1 MLALPYLYWCAP
13 LKKLYLYLLA
23 SALLSIVVL
32 GWLID
37 TFNQQAFS
45 PDDNFVWQRNIT
57 GGFIKQLERQP
68 RAERSQF
75 AKVISNEFSLDVSYK
90 DGESLALPAELKNEM
105 FTAQGLLLEDEIG
118 FYLLKSS
125 DGLLPDYVEL
135 RLTKPEQQQDSD
147 VLLTLLFYSGVCTFM
162 WFILSPLAKRL
173 NVLTN
178 KAKQF
183 ATGDFSVRIESN
195 QFTYIKDVEL
205 TFNAMASK
213 IEKLMA
219 ENKLMASSLSH
230 DIRTPVACMRF
241 ALDAAIDEPDNQKV
255 HDILLRMEKDLDQ
268 MEDMLKSY
276 LSFATLE
283 QKSHL
288 LNFETTQASNY
299 LAEVSSQITP
309 KLQKANLTLLTELNI
324 SYKLT
329 ADLHWLARAITNLL
343 SNACDFAEQH
353 IQISSYDDAHY
364 IFIEIADD
372 GPGIAPENWHKVFSP
387 FFQEENH
394 RNRAGKSY
402 GLGLAIVAKVVDWHH
417 GKVSVSQS
425 ESLGGAKF
433 TIQLPKRPN

>member
-1 MLALPYLYWCAP
+1 M
-13 LKKLYLYLLA
+13 KKLYLYLLA

-45 PDDNFVWQRNIT
+45 PDDNFMWQRNIT

-68 RAERSQF
+68 VKLRASFANTISQ
-75 AKVISNEFSLDVSYK
+75 EFSLDVSYK
-90 DGESLALPAELKNEM
+90 DGQSLALPSELKDEM
-105 FTAQGLLLEDEIG
+105 FTPQGLLLEDEIG

-125 DGLLPDYVEL
+125 KSLMPDYVEL
-135 RLTKPEQQQDSD
+135 RLTKPEHEQNSD
-147 VLLTLLFYSGVCTFM
+147 MLLTLLFYSGVCTFM

-173 NVLTN
+173 NVLTS

-183 ATGDFSVRIESN
+183 AAGDFSARIEPN
-195 QFTYIKDVEL
+195 HFTYIKDVEL
-205 TFNAMASK
+205 TFNGMASK
-213 IEKLMA
+213 IEKLVA

-241 ALDAAIDEPDNQKV
+241 ALDAAIDEPDNKKV
-255 HDILLRMEKDLDQ
+255 NEILLRMEKDLDQ

-288 LNFETTQASNY
+288 LNFETTQASHY
-299 LAEVSSQITP
+299 LHDVSLQIQP
-309 KLQKANLTLLTELNI
+309 KLQKAELSLLTELNAKFEI
-324 SYKLT
+324 T

-343 SNACDFAEQH
+343 SNACDFATKH
-353 IQISSYDDAHY
+353 IQISSYYDSQY
-364 IFIEIADD
+364 IFIEIEDD

-402 GLGLAIVAKVVDWHH
+402 GLGLAIVSKVLDWHH

>member
-1 MLALPYLYWCAP
+1 M
-13 LKKLYLYLLA
+13 KKLYLYLLA

-45 PDDNFVWQRNIT
+45 PDDNFMWQRNIT

-68 RAERSQF
+68 AKLRASFANTISQ
-75 AKVISNEFSLDVSYK
+75 EFSLDVSYK
-90 DGESLALPAELKNEM
+90 DGQSLALPSELKDEM
-105 FTAQGLLLEDEIG
+105 FTPQGLLLEDEIG

-125 DGLLPDYVEL
+125 KSLMPDYVEL
-135 RLTKPEQQQDSD
+135 RLTKPEQEQNSD

-173 NVLTN
+173 NVLTS

-183 ATGDFSVRIESN
+183 AAGDFSARIEPN
-195 QFTYIKDVEL
+195 HFTYIKDVEL
-205 TFNAMASK
+205 TFNGMASK

-241 ALDAAIDEPDNQKV
+241 ALDAAIDEPDNKKV
-255 HDILLRMEKDLDQ
+255 NEILLRMEKDLDQ

-288 LNFETTQASNY
+288 LNFETTKASHY
-299 LAEVSSQITP
+299 LHDVSLQIQP
-309 KLQKANLTLLTELNI
+309 KLQKAELSLLTELNAKFEI
-324 SYKLT
+324 T

-343 SNACDFAEQH
+343 SNACDFAAKH
-353 IQISSYDDAHY
+353 IQISSYYDSQY
-364 IFIEIADD
+364 IYIEIEDD

-402 GLGLAIVAKVVDWHH
+402 GLGLAIVSKVVDWHH

-425 ESLGGAKF
+425 GSLGGAKF
-433 TIQLPKRPN
+433 TIQLPKRSN

>member
-1 MLALPYLYWCAP
+1 M
-13 LKKLYLYLLA
+13 
-23 SALLSIVVL
+23 VL

-329 ADLHWLARAITNLL
+329 ADL
-343 SNACDFAEQH
+343 
-353 IQISSYDDAHY
+353 Y
-364 IFIEIADD
+364 
-372 GPGIAPENWHKVFSP
+372 P
-387 FFQEENH
+387 FQN
-394 RNRAGKSY
+394 
-402 GLGLAIVAKVVDWHH
+402 
-417 GKVSVSQS
+417 
-425 ESLGGAKF
+425 
-433 TIQLPKRPN
+433 

>member
-1 MLALPYLYWCAP
+1 M
-13 LKKLYLYLLA
+13 KKLYLYLLA

-37 TFNQQAFS
+37 TFNQQALS
-45 PDDNFVWQRNIT
+45 VEDEFVWQRNIT

-68 RAERSQF
+68 ANKRVEF
-75 AKVISNEFSLDVSYK
+75 AKVISKEFSLDVSYK
-90 DGESLALPAELKNEM
+90 NGESLALPAELKNEM
-105 FTAQGLLLEDEIG
+105 FSEKGLLLEDEMG

-125 DGLLPDYVEL
+125 RQLIPDYIEL
-135 RLTKPEQQQDSD
+135 RLNKTQQQQNSD

-183 ATGDFSVRIESN
+183 AAGDFSTRINSDK
-195 QFTYIKDVEL
+195 FTYIKDVEL

-241 ALDAAIDEPDNQKV
+241 ALDAAIDEPDSKKLRN
-255 HDILLRMEKDLDQ
+255 ILFRMEKDLDQ

-288 LNFETTQASNY
+288 LNFETVQASQY
-299 LAEVSSQITP
+299 LKDVSEQIQP
-309 KLQKANLTLLTELNI
+309 KLKKADLNLLTELNVNFNV
-324 SYKLT
+324 T

-343 SNACDFAEQH
+343 SNACDFAKSD
-353 IQISSYDDAHY
+353 IQISSYDDAQFMY
-364 IFIEIADD
+364 IEVEDD

-402 GLGLAIVAKVVDWHH
+402 GLGLAIVTKVVDWHH
-417 GKVSVSQS
+417 GRASVSQS

-433 TIQLPKRPN
+433 TIRLPKRIN